1 MQTEY
6 EVIVVGEGPAGMSA
20 SLFLKRANINL
31 DRKVLADLAMNNR
44 EAFDSLIKQVA

>member
-20 SLFLKRANINL
+20 SLFLKRANIN
-31 DRKVLADLAMNNR
+31 VLMI
-44 EAFDSLIKQVA
+44 E